1 MDLEKTLVI
10 LKPDAIKRRLVGE
23 IIKKYE
29 DNDLKIETMKW
40 LYASDS
46 LLKAHYYEHIGKPF
60 YPDLKEFM
68 QSGPVIVMVLS
79 GEDAITRVR
88 KINGATNYREA
99 DCGSIRGH
107 FAHDLTQNLVH
118 GSDSDQSAQR
128 EIAIWFLEG
137 ESLH

>member
-1 MDLEKTLVI
+1 MEIEKTLVI

-29 DNDLKIETMKW
+29 DNDLKIETMIW
-40 LYASDS
+40 LYASDA

-60 YPDLKEFM
+60 YPELKEFM

-118 GSDSDQSAQR
+118 GSDSEQSAQR
-128 EIAIWFLEG
+128 EIAIWFSEG